1 MENIHVIIDTSSSM
15 SVLSKRSIIQN
26 VCSFIKGVSNN
37 TEYQDM
43 NFIFYIWGTTG
54 INEYTFQDIIDIDLS
69 GKADMKD
76 FIDFIKSNGKEQLKI
91 LLLTDGYID
100 TLLYNVPCN
109 LLLNVRIDIINI
121 GIDSDTVNLS
131 YKLKAQY
138 FDAENIAY
146 ALSHICFQV

>member
-43 NFIFYIWGTTG
+43 NFIFYTWGATG

-69 GKADMKD
+69 GKADMND
-76 FIDFIKSNGKEQLKI
+76 FIDFIKSNGKEHLKI

-100 TLLYNVPCN
+100 TSLYNMPY
-109 LLLNVRIDIINI
+109 NVSIDIINI
-121 GIDSDTVNLS
+121 GIDSDTVYLS
-131 YKLKAQY
+131 AKLKAQY

-146 ALSHICFQV
+146 ALSHICFQA

>member
-15 SVLSKRSIIQN
+15 SVLSKKSIIQN

-43 NFIFYIWGTTG
+43 NFIFYTWGAAG

-69 GKADMKD
+69 DKADMKD

-100 TLLYNVPCN
+100 TLFYNVPYK
-109 LLLNVRIDIINI
+109 LLNVRIDIINI
-121 GIDSDTVNLS
+121 GIDSDTVYLS
-131 YKLKAQY
+131 AKLKAQY